1 MRARGLNVPSG
12 TCAPP
17 AGVLGLVP
25 WISLTRTIPAHAV
38 LVSAGTWLWLLCI
51 RLVTTGRR
59 HEASRFGAAMKVF
72 LLLLVLLFALVVG
85 VLAWGAYETLRATV
99 EGRLRPRTVL
109 ALLAVG
115 LVLLLILVGA
125 GDLDY
130 WWEIPDAVACSDQA
144 EIVIEAIPGPAS
156 GGLGSVR
163 EWDFLY
169 CTAYWYT

>member
-1 MRARGLNVPSG
+1 MAVLMRARGLNVPSG

-109 ALLAVG
+109 ALLRSVSF
-115 LVLLLILVGA
+115 
-125 GDLDY
+125 Y
-130 WWEIPDAVACSDQA
+130 CSFW
-144 EIVIEAIPGPAS
+144 S
-156 GGLGSVR
+156 GLGIWITGGRYQMPSPVQTR
-163 EWDFLY
+163 QR
-169 CTAYWYT
+169 

>member
-1 MRARGLNVPSG
+1 MIPE
-12 TCAPP
+12 
-17 AGVLGLVP
+17 VLF
-25 WISLTRTIPAHAV
+25 V
-38 LVSAGTWLWLLCI
+38 LVTSSVLVWGT
-51 RLVTTGRR
+51 
-59 HEASRFGAAMKVF
+59 
-72 LLLLVLLFALVVG
+72 
-85 VLAWGAYETLRATV
+85 YESLRAAV